1 MRAAPARH
9 VLGSALLVFRACL
22 ICSHR
27 MPWKWAFRRP
37 GHNGDQAISGQN
49 KQVAPSLRQG
59 QGRMHCGDSV
69 VQCPQEGQRGTCLSY
84 SAPSSDRPLQRIA
97 GPTLHRCDGRVR
109 GKAGPKGRTWVSAR
123 VGRKCTQH
131 CMFGASMSPAKEAC
145 KRSLLCPYP
154 WQQLPAGETGGKGGS
169 DYRDRAEAFLLL
181 HDRHPEK
188 AELNKKD
195 RPIKLPSKPRDEADH
210 SLQFNATLDCSLD
223 VKQIASTWCL
233 PFPFQVCSP

>member
-9 VLGSALLVFRACL
+9 VLGSALLVFLACL

-69 VQCPQEGQRGTCLSY
+69 VQCPQEGQRGTCVSY

-97 GPTLHRCDGRVR
+97 GPALHRCDSTEFAGRP
-109 GKAGPKGRTWVSAR
+109 GPKGRTWVSAR

-169 DYRDRAEAFLLL
+169 DYCVTFMSRLGRLFEIPLSLRDRAEAFLLL
-181 HDRHPEK
+181 HNRHPRGS
-188 AELNKKD
+188 N
-195 RPIKLPSKPRDEADH
+195 
-210 SLQFNATLDCSLD
+210 
-223 VKQIASTWCL
+223 
-233 PFPFQVCSP
+233 

>member
-22 ICSHR
+22 ICSRR

-69 VQCPQEGQRGTCLSY
+69 VQCPQESQRGTCLSY

-97 GPTLHRCDGRVR
+97 GPTLHRCDGTKFAGRP
-109 GKAGPKGRTWVSAR
+109 GPKGRTWVSAR
-123 VGRKCTQH
+123 VGRNARNT
-131 CMFGASMSPAKEAC
+131 AC
-145 KRSLLCPYP
+145 LGLDVTCQRGLQAFVALPISLATITGWRDRGQGRKRLLC
-154 WQQLPAGETGGKGGS
+154 
-169 DYRDRAEAFLLL
+169 DI
-181 HDRHPEK
+181 H
-188 AELNKKD
+188 ELT
-195 RPIKLPSKPRDEADH
+195 RQTI
-210 SLQFNATLDCSLD
+210 
-223 VKQIASTWCL
+223 
-233 PFPFQVCSP
+233 